1 MLCLAMLAVH
11 LVVPLELLRLEV
23 ELDQF
28 GQIYFFILTGD
39 VQNQV
44 EYLLFLLFGFVA
56 VQTSDLLVQLLQQQF
71 SQLLVVLFV

>member
-1 MLCLAMLAVH
+1 MLAVH

-28 GQIYFFILTGD
+28 GQIYFFVLTGD
-39 VQNQV
+39 VENQV
-44 EYLLFLLFGFVA
+44 EHLLFLLFCFVA

>member
-1 MLCLAMLAVH
+1 MFGLTVLAVH
-11 LVVPLELLRLEV
+11 LVVSLELLRLEV

-39 VQNQV
+39 VENQV